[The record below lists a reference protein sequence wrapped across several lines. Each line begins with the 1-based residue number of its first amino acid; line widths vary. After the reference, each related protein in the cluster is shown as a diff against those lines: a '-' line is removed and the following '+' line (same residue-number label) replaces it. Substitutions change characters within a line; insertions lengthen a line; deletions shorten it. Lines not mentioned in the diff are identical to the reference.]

1 MSAES
6 SLWNSDRPHRPCVM
20 ATRHVVASG
29 HPWASTAGFHILE
42 AGGNA
47 IDAGIAVGLCIN
59 VLECHYTSL
68 GGIAP
73 LIVYNAGR
81 DEVSTL
87 GGLGHWPSAASLEHF
102 RDKYRGTIP
111 EGVLRTVIPAGAGT
125 WIAALQKFGT
135 MSFAEVAAP
144 ALQFARDGFPM
155 YPFMRKTID
164 AYKSRILGWPTT
176 KAVFMPNGRAPEVG
190 EPFVQRDLA
199 KVLQYMIDEEAAHKK
214 KGRDAGLNAAFDAF
228 YKGDVAKAFVAHQK
242 ENGGW
247 MTMEDMASFRPEVEP
262 PSRTRFQDI
271 DVYGCTPLGQGPMVL
286 EALNILEGLDLK
298 SLGHNS
304 PAYVHAVVE
313 ALKLAAADR
322 EAYFGD
328 PKFVDVPLKE
338 LLSKDYAATRRA
350 LFRSDRAQPGM
361 PPAGTVAG
369 RTPKPWRP
377 DPTTGGT
384 IDPRDDRRTQA
395 GTSFLCVVDK
405 AGNVFA
411 ATPSDGV
418 LAMPLVPG
426 TGLIASIWG
435 SRGYTDPDHP
445 AKVAPG
451 RRPRMSS
458 NPAIAIR
465 KGRMVMPFGSPGA
478 EVLGQAMIQIFLNN
492 VVFGMDPQTAV
503 EQPRFASFSWPSSI
517 APHEYKP
524 GMLRLEAPI
533 GEKTAKALTALGH
546 TIEWWPAREETAGST
561 CMIQADLKTGLK
573 LAGADPRR
581 TAYAVGW

>member
-6 SLWNSDRPHRPCVM
+6 ALWNEDRSHRPCVM
-20 ATRHVVASG
+20 ARHHVVASG
-29 HPWASTAGFHILE
+29 HPWASTAGFQILE

-47 IDAGIAVGLCIN
+47 TDAGVAVGLCIN

-73 LIVYNAGR
+73 LIVYQADR

-87 GGLGHWPSAASLEHF
+87 GGLGHWPKAASLEHF

-111 EGVLRTVIPAGAGT
+111 EGLLRTVIPAGAGT
-125 WIAALQKFGT
+125 WITALEKFGT
-135 MSFAEVAAP
+135 MSFADVAAP
-144 ALQFARDGFPM
+144 ALRFAREGFPM

-164 AYKSRILGWPTT
+164 AYKSRILGWPAT
-176 KAVFMPNGRAPEVG
+176 KAVFMPNGRAPENG
-190 EPFVQRDLA
+190 ETFVQADLA
-199 KVLQYMIDEEAAHKK
+199 KSLQYMIDQEAAQKK
-214 KGRDAGLNAAFDAF
+214 KGRAAGLKAAFDAF
-228 YKGDVAKAFVAHQK
+228 YQGDIAKAFVASQK

-247 MTMEDMASFRPEVEP
+247 MTMEDMASFHPEIEA

-286 EALNILEGLDLK
+286 EALNILEGIDLK
-298 SLGHNS
+298 VLGHNS
-304 PAYVHAVVE
+304 PAYIHAVVE

-322 EAYFGD
+322 EAYYGD

-338 LLSKDYAATRRA
+338 LLSKDYAAKRRA
-350 LFRSDRAQPGM
+350 LFRPDRAEPGM
-361 PPAGTVAG
+361 PRAGAVAG
-369 RTPKPWRP
+369 RTPRPWHP
-377 DPTTGGT
+377 DPSAGGA
-384 IDPRDDRRTQA
+384 IDPRDDQRSKA

-405 AGNVFA
+405 KGNIFA
-411 ATPSDGV
+411 ATPSDGI
-418 LAMPLVPG
+418 LATPIVAG
-426 TGLIASIWG
+426 TGLTPSTWG

-445 AKVAPG
+445 AKVAPNH
-451 RRPRMSS
+451 RPRMAS

-465 KGRMVMPFGSPGA
+465 KGQMTMAFGSPGA
-478 EVLGQAMIQIFLNN
+478 EVLGQAMTQIFLNN

-517 APHEYKP
+517 GPHEYKP
-524 GMLRLEAPI
+524 AMLRLEKPF
-533 GEKTAKALTALGH
+533 GEATAKALTALGH
-546 TIEWWPAREETAGST
+546 KIEWWPAREETAGST
-561 CMIQADLKTGLK
+561 CMIQADLKTGVK
-573 LAGADPRR
+573 LAGADSRR